1 MTISL
6 MTTFCCRVIPIVEDS
21 VWDEVKK
28 LIIKEFG
35 DRDVEKHLGWVK
47 ECIQHRGYMTVYRV
61 DGGNSAKDIDI
72 AILQALLK
80 G

>member
-1 MTISL
+1 M
-6 MTTFCCRVIPIVEDS
+6 IPIVDECVWED
-21 VWDEVKK
+21 VRK

-35 DRDVEKHLGWVK
+35 NNNVDKHLGWVK

-61 DGGNSAKDIDI
+61 EGSNSAKDIDI

-80 G
+80 GSRILILNTSM